1 MGGLYWPAMSDWD
14 EYRRHDDD
22 LAGDERQTIRK
33 VVVRFVAAALLFSL
47 LGSMFL
53 ALRGIKDIGV
63 VVGALAIVAVAA
75 WIAKKQR
82 ESERPYRSDRDSDI
96 EIR

>member
-1 MGGLYWPAMSDWD
+1 MSDWD

-22 LAGDERQTIRK
+22 LASDERQTIRK

-82 ESERPYRSDRDSDI
+82 ESERPYSSDRDSNI

>member
-1 MGGLYWPAMSDWD
+1 MTTIWQVTRD
-14 EYRRHDDD
+14 R
-22 LAGDERQTIRK
+22 TIRK

-47 LGSMFL
+47 LGEHVSL

-82 ESERPYRSDRDSDI
+82 ESERLIQLGPRLGYRDSLT
-96 EIR
+96 RWFNAGRS

>member
-1 MGGLYWPAMSDWD
+1 MNDWD
-14 EYRRHDDD
+14 EYRHHDDD

-33 VVVRFVAAALLFSL
+33 IVVRFVAAALLVSL

-53 ALRGIKDIGV
+53 ALRGIQDIGV
-63 VVGALAIVAVAA
+63 VVGALLIVAVAA

-82 ESERPYRSDRDSDI
+82 ESERPYRSEEDSDF